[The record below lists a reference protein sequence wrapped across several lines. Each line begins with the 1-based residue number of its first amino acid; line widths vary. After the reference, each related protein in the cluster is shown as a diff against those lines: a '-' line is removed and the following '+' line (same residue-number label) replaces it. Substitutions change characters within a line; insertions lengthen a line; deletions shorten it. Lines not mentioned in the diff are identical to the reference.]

1 MRITHK
7 TKYPNLAKQFKN
19 RDEIGKVIFKS
30 GKTVQR
36 SMSGDRPFDEF
47 EITRI
52 EEYTGL
58 SRDFLLRS
66 AKV

>member
-1 MRITHK
+1 MRVTHK

-19 RDEIGKVIFKS
+19 RDEIGKVIFRS

-36 SMSGDRPFDEF
+36 SMSGNRPFDEY
-47 EITRI
+47 EIKRI

-58 SRDFLLRS
+58 SRDFLFRS

>member
-19 RDEIGKVIFKS
+19 RGEIGKVIFKS

>member
-19 RDEIGKVIFKS
+19 RDEIGKVIYKS

-36 SMSGDRPFDEF
+36 SMSGNRPFDEY
-47 EITRI
+47 EIKRI

-58 SRDFLLRS
+58 DREFLLRR
-66 AKV
+66 VGV

>member
-47 EITRI
+47 EITRL

>member
-1 MRITHK
+1 MRVTHK

-19 RDEIGKVIFKS
+19 RDEIGKVIFRS

-36 SMSGDRPFDEF
+36 SMSGNRPFDEF

-58 SRDFLLRS
+58 SRDFLFRS